1 MEAKIR
7 NDITNEC
14 NSSNVESIFVELLN
28 RKVKNIILG
37 LIYRPPNNMYND
49 FEEKIEAALSKIDS
63 ESKSC
68 YILGYFNIGLLKH
81 EKCEYS
87 ARFLNQMMSSLF
99 LPTILKPTRITRK
112 TATLIDNI
120 FTNIENN
127 VQMSGILFTDLSD
140 HLPVFLICKNKET
153 NTNGKSKDQTN
164 MIRHINEN
172 HIRQFREDIES
183 ENWQHVNDIHK
194 PNESYNTFKKAFTD
208 KYNKHF
214 PLRHIKTTRI
224 RINQNPWITQGIAES
239 SRKKNKLYKKFLKT
253 PSKRNEAK
261 YKIYRNKLTHIVRIA
276 KKNYFDKKFENC
288 KNDIKKTWDTIKELI
303 RKKPHR
309 SQLPTSFLCNNKC
322 INNPKE
328 IANNFN
334 EFFSNI
340 GPNLAKQFDK
350 NSNDFKK
357 YLNTNYVNSMFITEI
372 KTSEVLEIMRQLKP
386 NKSHGYT
393 MRFIQE

>member
-1 MEAKIR
+1 MPAEEASDVDEFHIPGYVKFNFNRKHKIGGGVCLYVKQDMEAKIR

-28 RKVKNIILG
+28 RKGKNIILG

-49 FEEKIEAALSKIDS
+49 FEGKIEAALSKIDS

-68 YILGYFNIGLLKH
+68 YILGYFNIDLLKH

-87 ARFLNQMMSSLF
+87 ARFLNQMMSSMF

-127 VQMSGILFTDLSD
+127 VQMNGILFNDLSD

-194 PNESYNTFKKAFTD
+194 PN
-208 KYNKHF
+208 
-214 PLRHIKTTRI
+214 
-224 RINQNPWITQGIAES
+224 
-239 SRKKNKLYKKFLKT
+239 
-253 PSKRNEAK
+253 
-261 YKIYRNKLTHIVRIA
+261 
-276 KKNYFDKKFENC
+276 
-288 KNDIKKTWDTIKELI
+288 
-303 RKKPHR
+303 
-309 SQLPTSFLCNNKC
+309 
-322 INNPKE
+322 
-328 IANNFN
+328 
-334 EFFSNI
+334 
-340 GPNLAKQFDK
+340 
-350 NSNDFKK
+350 
-357 YLNTNYVNSMFITEI
+357 
-372 KTSEVLEIMRQLKP
+372 
-386 NKSHGYT
+386 
-393 MRFIQE
+393 